1 MTRHPGA
8 VAFLSGLLLTGA
20 PLSVEAKSNCDA
32 QGGLY
37 YLGNTRDDARSIW
50 LSATSSGSFRL
61 DAAQGNTT
69 VDQWT
74 KSQRGLNITASPF
87 VSQGNGGVHKLFDTG
102 GNKDCLIDSQNQ
114 KGGIQIP
121 PQLGLPIGVKPPIGT
136 LPPQRPP
143 VGITPGLPIG
153 VTPPIGTPPPQRPP
167 EGITPELPGGVTPPI
182 GTVPPQGITPG
193 LPIGVTPPIGT
204 LPPQRP

>member
-1 MTRHPGA
+1 MFQGRRLVSGSMTRHPSA

-20 PLSVEAKSNCDA
+20 PLSVEAKGNCDA

-69 VDQWT
+69 VDQWS

-87 VSQGNGGVHKLFDTG
+87 VSNGNGGVHKLYDTS
-102 GNKDCLIDSQNQ
+102 GNKDCLLDSQNQ
-114 KGGIQIP
+114 KGGLQLP
-121 PQLGLPIGVKPPIGT
+121 PHITLPNRPPGHAVPPIGG
-136 LPPQRPP
+136 LFPGFRPP
-143 VGITPGLPIG
+143 GAMPTVP
-153 VTPPIGTPPPQRPP
+153 VRPP
-167 EGITPELPGGVTPPI
+167 
-182 GTVPPQGITPG
+182 
-193 LPIGVTPPIGT
+193 
-204 LPPQRP
+204 